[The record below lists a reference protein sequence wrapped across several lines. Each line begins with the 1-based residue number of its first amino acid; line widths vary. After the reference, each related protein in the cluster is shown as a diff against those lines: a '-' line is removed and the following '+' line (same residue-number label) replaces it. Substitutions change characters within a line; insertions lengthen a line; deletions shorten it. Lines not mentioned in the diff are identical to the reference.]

1 MSEKIYDVPALWQN
15 RAFADDA
22 RYNALYTRS
31 IKDPNGFWAEE
42 AKRIDWIKPFTKV
55 KNISF
60 DPHNVSIKWFEDGT
74 LNAAYNC
81 IDRHLAKRGDQV
93 AILWEGDDPK
103 HDKKITYK
111 QLHAE
116 VCRFANVL
124 KARGVKKGDRVTVYL
139 PMIPETAISM
149 LACARIGAIHS
160 VVFGGFSP
168 DSLAGRIED
177 CKSNIIVTADEG
189 VRGGRK
195 IPLKAN
201 ADIAADKAGGVTSVI
216 VVRRTGEKVNMKSDR
231 DVYYDEIAKTVP
243 ADCPC
248 EEMNAEDPLFI
259 LYTSGSTG
267 KPKGVLHTTAG
278 YLVYTSITHQYVFDY
293 HDGDIYWCTAD
304 VGWVTGHSYIVYG
317 PLSNGAV
324 TLMFEGVP
332 NYPSASRFWEVCDK
346 HQVNVIYTAP
356 TAIRALMQSGAE
368 PVKKTSRK
376 SLRLLGTV
384 GEPINPEAWEWY
396 YHVVGDDR
404 CPIVDT
410 WWQTETGGILITP
423 LPGATRLKPGSAT
436 LPFFGVIPQ
445 IVDAEGN
452 ELTGACSGNLCIAD
466 SWPGQMRTVYGDHDR
481 FVQTYFST
489 YLGRYFTGD
498 GCRRDEDGY
507 YWITG
512 RVDDV
517 INVAGHRLGTA
528 EVESALVAHPK
539 VSEAAVVGYPH
550 DIKGQG
556 IYAYVTLMAGEKP
569 SDELR
574 KELIAWVRKEIGPIA
589 SPDLIQFAPGL
600 PKTRS
605 GKIMRRILRKIAED
619 EFSNLGDTSTLAEPT
634 VVNDLVNNRQNK
646 KAAAAGA

>member
-1 MSEKIYDVPALWQN
+1 MSDKIYDVPADWRKHALI
-15 RAFADDA
+15 DDA
-22 RYNALYTRS
+22 KYQEMYARS
-31 IKDPNGFWAEE
+31 VKDPNGFWGEQAR
-42 AKRIDWIKPFTKV
+42 RIDWIKPFSKV
-55 KNISF
+55 KNTSY

-81 IDRHLAKRGDQV
+81 VDRHLARRGDQT

-103 HDKKITYK
+103 VDKKLTYK
-111 QLHAE
+111 ELHAE

-124 KARGVKKGDRVTVYL
+124 KARGVKKGDRVTIYM
-139 PMIPETAISM
+139 PMIPEAAISM
-149 LACARIGAIHS
+149 LACARIGAVHS

-168 DSLAGRIED
+168 DSLAGRIDD
-177 CKSNIIVTADEG
+177 CKSDVVVTADEG

-195 IPLKAN
+195 IPLKEN
-201 ADIAADKAGGVTSVI
+201 TDAACDKVGHVKSVI
-216 VVRRTGEKVNMKSDR
+216 VVRHTGAAVNMKAGR
-231 DVYYDEIAKTVP
+231 DVYYDEIARTVP

-248 EEMNAEDPLFI
+248 EEMSAEDPLFI

-267 KPKGVLHTTAG
+267 KPKGVLHTTGG
-278 YLVYTSITHQYVFDY
+278 YMVYTAITHQYVFDY

-317 PLSNGAV
+317 PLANGAI
-324 TLMFEGVP
+324 TMMFEGVP
-332 NYPSASRFWEVCDK
+332 NYPTTSRFWEVCDK
-346 HQVNVIYTAP
+346 HKVNIIYTAP
-356 TAIRALMQSGAE
+356 TAIRALMQGGDA
-368 PVKKTSRK
+368 PVKKTSRQ

-396 YHVVGDDR
+396 YHVVGEDR

-436 LPFFGVIPQ
+436 RPFFGVIPQ

-466 SWPGQMRTVYGDHDR
+466 SWPGQMRTVYGDHER

-489 YLGRYFTGD
+489 YVGRYFTGD

-517 INVAGHRLGTA
+517 INVAGHRMGTA

-556 IYAYVTLMAGEKP
+556 IYAYVTLMAGEQP
-569 SDELR
+569 SEDLR
-574 KELIAWVRKEIGPIA
+574 KELVNWVRKEIGPIA

-619 EFSNLGDTSTLAEPT
+619 EFGNLGDTSTLADPA
-634 VVNDLVNNRQNK
+634 VVDDLVNNRQNK
-646 KAAAAGA
+646 KALT